1 MKYNQHLKSMKK
13 IILLL
18 MTFFSFSTVTF
29 ASFPV
34 VETDSVEFVSNNQ
47 AESNSPDS
55 KLIGILLGVFL
66 GIFGVLIAY
75 LMDDDEMVRG
85 AWRGFLWS
93 ILIFLIIWILIFV
106 SVASTVAVAV

>member
-1 MKYNQHLKSMKK
+1 
-13 IILLL
+13 
-18 MTFFSFSTVTF
+18 MTFLTISTVTY

-34 VETDSVEFVSNNQ
+34 VETESTELVSNNQ
-47 AESNSPDS
+47 AESKAPDS
-55 KLIGILLGVFL
+55 KMIGILLGVFL

-93 ILIFLIIWILIFV
+93 IAIVLIIWIIA
-106 SVASTVAVAV
+106 VAAFAGAVAVAV

>member
-1 MKYNQHLKSMKK
+1 
-13 IILLL
+13 
-18 MTFFSFSTVTF
+18 MTFLTISTVTY

-34 VETDSVEFVSNNQ
+34 VESESTELVSNNQ
-47 AESNSPDS
+47 AESKAPDS
-55 KLIGILLGVFL
+55 KMIGILLGVFL

-93 ILIFLIIWILIFV
+93 IAIVLIIWIIA
-106 SVASTVAVAV
+106 VAAFAGAVAVAV